1 MHSRTIIPSCSKVA
15 SSPQMCS
22 NIMSTSSA
30 HKLTRYVCGPRRL
43 SSTCTTTYNHGQI
56 KERGT
61 MISSNHRASLF
72 YKESLC
78 RTLPILKVYMAKDGP
93 QGQIVGSLE
102 YSRCRPHQQG
112 TWRTPAHE
120 QRARAVRP
128 AGPSQRYGQ
137 LAEVVPAL
145 SLMSLP
151 GGDVEGS
158 PLPGVAA
165 SIPTT
170 S

>member
-43 SSTCTTTYNHGQI
+43 SSSCTTTYNHGQI

-61 MISSNHRASLF
+61 MIRTDHRASLF

-102 YSRCRPHQQG
+102 DRKSTRLNSSH
-112 TWRTPAHE
+112 
-120 QRARAVRP
+120 
-128 AGPSQRYGQ
+128 PSN
-137 LAEVVPAL
+137 
-145 SLMSLP
+145 
-151 GGDVEGS
+151 
-158 PLPGVAA
+158 
-165 SIPTT
+165 
-170 S
+170 